1 LPLCHPLQ
9 HLTLRARLSGVVHVS
24 YKPDG
29 EASGQPLGIHAM
41 QITSLL
47 LHWMPA
53 CVLWTLRWYPDRSV
67 KLDYDNRSDA
77 AKAICNLRFGNP

>member
-1 LPLCHPLQ
+1 M
-9 HLTLRARLSGVVHVS
+9 T
-24 YKPDG
+24 
-29 EASGQPLGIHAM
+29 

-53 CVLWTLRWYPDRSV
+53 CVLWTLRWYPARSV

-77 AKAICNLRFGNP
+77 AKARLCRQNQHKMHEAAQHADAAARAVWTSDAVVVDAG

>member
-1 LPLCHPLQ
+1 MSP
-9 HLTLRARLSGVVHVS
+9 V
-24 YKPDG
+24 
-29 EASGQPLGIHAM
+29 M

-53 CVLWTLRWYPDRSV
+53 CVLWTLRWYPARSV

-77 AKAICNLRFGNP
+77 AKARLCRQNKMNEPAAHDAAAARAVWTSDAVVVDAG

>member
-1 LPLCHPLQ
+1 M
-9 HLTLRARLSGVVHVS
+9 T
-24 YKPDG
+24 
-29 EASGQPLGIHAM
+29 

-53 CVLWTLRWYPDRSV
+53 CVLWTLRWYPARSV

-77 AKAICNLRFGNP
+77 AKARPRWHRSA

>member
-1 LPLCHPLQ
+1 MSP
-9 HLTLRARLSGVVHVS
+9 V
-24 YKPDG
+24 
-29 EASGQPLGIHAM
+29 M

-53 CVLWTLRWYPDRSV
+53 CVLWTLRWYPARSV

-77 AKAICNLRFGNP
+77 AKARLCRQSPAGMQRSAVRADVAAAVV

>member
-1 LPLCHPLQ
+1 
-9 HLTLRARLSGVVHVS
+9 
-24 YKPDG
+24 
-29 EASGQPLGIHAM
+29 M

-53 CVLWTLRWYPDRSV
+53 CVLWTLRWYPARSV

-77 AKAICNLRFGNP
+77 AKARFRWRSRHELREPAVHADAAALAV

>member
-1 LPLCHPLQ
+1 V
-9 HLTLRARLSGVVHVS
+9 A
-24 YKPDG
+24 
-29 EASGQPLGIHAM
+29 

-53 CVLWTLRWYPDRSV
+53 CVLWTLRWYPARSV

-77 AKAICNLRFGNP
+77 AKARPCRQPSARMQCSAVHADAAAPAV

>member
-1 LPLCHPLQ
+1 
-9 HLTLRARLSGVVHVS
+9 
-24 YKPDG
+24 
-29 EASGQPLGIHAM
+29 M

-53 CVLWTLRWYPDRSV
+53 CVLWTLRWYPTRSV

-77 AKAICNLRFGNP
+77 AKASLSVHATGTHATSSSACSMSFCLLLSMGLVLLHAG